1 MSKREKTGM
10 LNQKYFLIVDDDAD
24 DREFFKEAVT
34 QLNSSA
40 IVKEAEDGEVAL
52 TLLAQDRGHLPDYIF
67 LDLNMPRKDGRAVL
81 KALKKDPELRKIPV
95 FILSTSSD
103 PKDKEETRLL
113 GANSFITKP
122 YQMKD
127 WGTKIQ
133 SVLVSDDSEVNA

>member
-1 MSKREKTGM
+1 M
-10 LNQKYFLIVDDDAD
+10 LNRKYFLIVDDDAD

-34 QLNSSA
+34 QLNSSV

-52 TLLAQDRGHLPDYIF
+52 TLLAEDRDHLPDYIF

-81 KALKKDPELRKIPV
+81 KALKDDPEFRKIPV

-103 PKDKEETRLL
+103 PKDKEDARLL

-122 YQMKD
+122 YQLKE
-127 WGTKIQ
+127 WNIKIQ
-133 SVLVSDDSEVNA
+133 SVLVSEGSEINA